1 MHPLLVAS
9 LLSSKALSRLFAL
22 PLLSLSP
29 PLVLIKRRV
38 SEVPPGGAEGVRGVE
53 KRDGDERSSPA
64 ETLGAYLEKGRVAW
78 REQASRTRSQRNG
91 GTRRRGPGLM
101 NRNAPVPNT
110 PSGRCLPVG
119 RLSSRVWSAVVTEG
133 GRRQEEKPPDAL
145 TSLSRGRR
153 GGDGG

>member
-1 MHPLLVAS
+1 MHFL
-9 LLSSKALSRLFAL
+9 AL

-38 SEVPPGGAEGVRGVE
+38 SEVPPGGAEGGRG
-53 KRDGDERSSPA
+53 DGDERSSPA
-64 ETLGAYLEKGRVAW
+64 ETLGAYLESGRAVW
-78 REQASRTRSQRNG
+78 WEQASRTRSLAPNG
-91 GTRRRGPGLM
+91 VFDTEERGDASPGLM
-101 NRNAPVPNT
+101 NPNASIHNT
-110 PSGRCLPVG
+110 PTGYCLPVG

-133 GRRQEEKPPDAL
+133 GRRHQETPADAL

>member
-1 MHPLLVAS
+1 MHFL
-9 LLSSKALSRLFAL
+9 AL

-38 SEVPPGGAEGVRGVE
+38 SKVPPSGAVGGRGAE

-64 ETLGAYLEKGRVAW
+64 EALGARERARGLVGTGVA
-78 REQASRTRSQRNG
+78 RTLAPNGVFDTEERGDAS
-91 GTRRRGPGLM
+91 PGLM
-101 NRNAPVPNT
+101 NPNASIHNP
-110 PSGRCLPVG
+110 PSGYCLAVG

-133 GRRQEEKPPDAL
+133 GRRHEETPADAL